1 MAIFSPSENGKRLTI
16 GFPLAFKLASG
27 MSYDFKEYTFPNEEN
42 TNSFYELLLNVSLLQ
57 NLPPV

>member
-42 TNSFYELLLNVSLLQ
+42 TNNFV
-57 NLPPV
+57 